1 MAHLRKEPRACA
13 NVIKR
18 TGHQQ
23 ETGFLDGSYKAIAGP
38 QLIIKHYPSI
48 KGFVQ
53 NNQSTVLQST
63 SFKKNPKHRALC
75 RSCPMN
81 VSRIMNQLIKNVSCV

>member
-1 MAHLRKEPRACA
+1 MVQLRKEPRACA

-23 ETGFLDGSYKAIAGP
+23 EMGFLDSSYKAIAGP
-38 QLIIKHYPSI
+38 QLIVKHPSI

-63 SFKKNPKHRALC
+63 SFKKIQSIR
-75 RSCPMN
+75 RSAE
-81 VSRIMNQLIKNVSCV
+81 VVQ

>member
-1 MAHLRKEPRACA
+1 MVHLRKEPRACA
-13 NVIKR
+13 NAIKR

-23 ETGFLDGSYKAIAGP
+23 EMRFLDSSYKAIMGP
-38 QLIIKHYPSI
+38 QLIIKHYPRI

-63 SFKKNPKHRALC
+63 SFKKIQSIR
-75 RSCPMN
+75 RSAE
-81 VSRIMNQLIKNVSCV
+81 VVQ